1 MKTPNLLQRH
11 CRPSCPLPSR
21 SRVYPTS
28 ADCKVPNS
36 GKPEFG
42 WERAARFCK
51 IKEWVRGFGSIT
63 AGNPLTP
70 TLSPKGEREHTA
82 ARYRDLCPL
91 PGGERAARFCKIKE
105 WVRGFGSIMLAG
117 NPLTP
122 TLSPKGEREH
132 TESAARSCAALVTAL
147 YLFAFPAF
155 AAEPCDIPASLLSG
169 GWDLKHV
176 AEAVAKDKRLT
187 IAVVGTGSSLL
198 AGPEGPRSAYP
209 ARLEAVLRQKLPGV
223 DVRVVSL
230 ARSRMTAE
238 DLARGMDK
246 MLADEKPDLVIWQ
259 TGTLDAIRR
268 IEPEEFR
275 AALDEGVETLHKG
288 GADVI
293 LMNMQYSPRTDIMVP
308 LGPYADN
315 MRVVAQQH
323 EIPLFD
329 RLAVMRNWS
338 DTGAFDLYA
347 AGKDNVLAQRVHDCI
362 ARGIAFMIIDAAHL
376 HPESK
381 AAQ

>member
-1 MKTPNLLQRH
+1 LREEGED
-11 CRPSCPLPSR
+11 
-21 SRVYPTS
+21 VD
-28 ADCKVPNS
+28 A
-36 GKPEFG
+36 
-42 WERAARFCK
+42 RAK
-51 IKEWVRGFGSIT
+51 RGHDG
-63 AGNPLTP
+63 LR
-70 TLSPKGEREHTA
+70 L
-82 ARYRDLCPL
+82 
-91 PGGERAARFCKIKE
+91 
-105 WVRGFGSIMLAG
+105 V
-117 NPLTP
+117 
-122 TLSPKGEREH
+122 
-132 TESAARSCAALVTAL
+132 AALAAAL
-147 YLFAFPAF
+147 YLFASPAF

-187 IAVVGTGSSLL
+187 VAVVGTGSSLL

-209 ARLEAVLRQKLPGV
+209 ARLEAVLRQKLPAV

-246 MLADEKPDLVIWQ
+246 MLTDEKPDLVIWQ

-329 RLAVMRNWS
+329 RLAIMRNWS